1 MATALCRSR
10 TCGSRQPYLE
20 PPPRYLN
27 LARITYDVARV
38 RIRDRSAGHDR
49 ARAGDCRAGLRRL
62 GGDDFACAS
71 WRGLIDAG
79 VERCRTLGVPDDWC
93 QFVRGQLQLASHP
106 DMLLSAAELVHQKL
120 REQGGELARWLRDT
134 FAELQPEDPTVIQ
147 LLVKL
152 DVPLVT
158 TNYDDLIEKTT
169 QLKHVCWTDAASVS
183 RFVRGDERRV
193 LHLHGHWQ
201 EPDSVVLGI
210 RSYEAVKNNEH
221 TQAVMRALG
230 IAKSFLFVGCGDE
243 GLADPNF
250 GKFLTW
256 LAAIDAAAK
265 VEHRHYR
272 LVRKQDAREPQGRL
286 FPLVYGETYDDL
298 PRFLER
304 LIPEPPARHGE
315 GQPQKPVLRVPP
327 PLPANIAHYLTCLA
341 GRNGD
346 PDAAR
351 HGSESAGR
359 VADRRSLRA
368 VADDAG
374 QIDGR
379 TPHRAIP
386 GWTRRIRRKRRP
398 G

>member
-1 MATALCRSR
+1 MHRPVGKTSLRGAL
-10 TCGSRQPYLE
+10 E
-20 PPPRYLN
+20 D
-27 LARITYDVARV
+27 TYDVAGV
-38 RIRDRSAGHDR
+38 RIRDRSAGHAR
-49 ARAGDCRAGLRRL
+49 ARAGGCRAGLRRL
-62 GGDDFACAS
+62 GGDDFAAPLA
-71 WRGLIDAG
+71 RIDRPG
-79 VERCRTLGVPDDWC
+79 VERCRTIGVPDDWC
-93 QFVRGQLQLASHP
+93 QCVRGQLQLASHP

-120 REQGGELARWLRDT
+120 REQGGELARWLREA

-152 DVPLVT
+152 NVPLVT

-256 LAAIDAAAK
+256 LAAINAAAK

-286 FPLVYGETYDDL
+286 FPLVYGETYHDL
-298 PRFLER
+298 PGFLER
-304 LIPEPPARHGE
+304 LVPEPQARHGRASCTN
-315 GQPQKPVLRVPP
+315 P
-327 PLPANIAHYLTCLA
+327 
-341 GRNGD
+341 
-346 PDAAR
+346 
-351 HGSESAGR
+351 SSASR
-359 VADRRSLRA
+359 PRC
-368 VADDAG
+368 
-374 QIDGR
+374 
-379 TPHRAIP
+379 
-386 GWTRRIRRKRRP
+386 RRISP
-398 G
+398 TT